1 MARSGK
7 RSSYLLLVVALLV
20 GGAGSVIRLQAL
32 AHSPLHSAHSI
43 IFIAT
48 VETDPVLGKRKV
60 IGSHIKQAS
69 TTFLAVLNHGRI
81 DGVEY
86 SLHLPVRITS
96 SKAVHFLPGSQITG
110 TGTIFSTTERR
121 VAALISARST
131 VQQLRKSDPINRLA
145 GSIRSAFRRSS
156 LSIGG
161 TGGALIPG
169 LVLGD
174 TSLES
179 PEFQS
184 DMKRSGLTHLTAV
197 SGENFAIIAA
207 FLLWGL
213 QFVLRRLRTRIII
226 TALVLIAFIF
236 LVRPSP
242 SVLRASVMTSV
253 LLLGRARGVRTSAL
267 PALGLAIGGLILI
280 DPFQAIDPGFA
291 LSVSATAGILI
302 LSPTLTGFF
311 ARFTRYKKVVELLA
325 IPMAATIFCTPLI
338 IAISGQFSLIAL
350 PANFLVAEAVGPITV
365 IGFIA
370 ALLSP
375 VSAGISHLLLLICKP
390 FSVWVVFVAHT
401 CGAVPVL
408 QVPKSFTGAAIA
420 LGVTL
425 LLVRRAFK
433 TLIFLLISAV
443 AIHVFTVM
451 GWPGESWVIVNC
463 DVGQGDGAVINLGGG
478 SALVIDTGPDPDL
491 MDNCLS
497 SLHIRDVPLLV
508 LTHFHADHVNGLS
521 GVMRNRHIGAVWI
534 SNNPQPAFEYQ
545 QTISLL
551 RGEQISIVT
560 QGQSTQFQSSKGL
573 VKILALWPT
582 TQKLNLPSLP
592 GDGSGINNSSIA
604 LLVNISGLTFFTSG
618 DTEPPAQEEIV
629 RSGLLNALGPV
640 TVMKVSHHGSAYQYL
655 PLVDALKPR
664 IALISVGVG
673 NSYGHPAPSTIA
685 ALLNRGIAVYR
696 TDRDGA
702 IAVDADLKIST
713 QRKKWW
719 DISWG

>member
-7 RSSYLLLVVALLV
+7 RGSYLLLVVAMLV
-20 GGAGSVIRLQAL
+20 GGAGSWIRLQAL
-32 AHSPLHSAHSI
+32 AHSPLQSAHSI
-43 IFIAT
+43 TFTAT
-48 VETDPVLGKRKV
+48 VETDPVLGKEKV
-60 IGSHIKQAS
+60 VGSRIKQAS
-69 TTFLAVLNHGRI
+69 TTFLAVLHQGRI
-81 DGVEY
+81 DGLQY

-96 SKAVHFLPGSQITG
+96 TKQVHFLPGSKITG
-110 TGTIFSTTERR
+110 SGSVLATSERR

-131 VQQLRKSDPINRLA
+131 LQQTEKTDPLNRLA
-145 GSIRSAFRRSS
+145 GTIRATFRKSAR
-156 LSIGG
+156 SIGG
-161 TGGALIPG
+161 TSGALIPG

-179 PEFQS
+179 TEFQL
-184 DMKRSGLTHLTAV
+184 DMRRSGLTHLTAV
-197 SGENFAIIAA
+197 SGENFAIIAS
-207 FLLWGL
+207 FLLWAL
-213 QFVLRRLRTRIII
+213 QFVLRKLPTRIVI
-226 TALVLIAFIF
+226 TALVLLAFIF

-253 LLLGRARGVRTSAL
+253 LLLGKARGVRTSAL
-267 PALGLAIGGLILI
+267 PALGLAISGLILI

-302 LSPTLTGFF
+302 LAPSLTNFLS
-311 ARFTRYKKVVELLA
+311 RFTRHEKVIELLA
-325 IPMAATIFCTPLI
+325 IPMAATVFCTPLI

-350 PANFLVAEAVGPITV
+350 PANFLVAEVVAPITV

-375 VSAGISHLLLLICKP
+375 VWAGASHLLLLICKP
-390 FSVWVVFVAHT
+390 FSAWVVLIAHR
-401 CGAVPVL
+401 CGALPVL
-408 QVPKSFTGAAIA
+408 QVPKSFTGAALTLVI
-420 LGVTL
+420 TL
-425 LLVRRAFK
+425 LLARRAFK
-433 TLIFLLISAV
+433 SLTVLVVLAV
-443 AIHVFTVM
+443 TIHLFGVI
-451 GWPGESWVIVNC
+451 GWPGKSWVIVNC
-463 DVGQGDGAVINLGGG
+463 DVGQGDGAVINLGAG
-478 SALVIDTGPDPDL
+478 SGLVIDTGPDPDL
-491 MDNCLS
+491 MDKCLS
-497 SLHIRDVPLLV
+497 SLRIRDVPLLV

-534 SNNPQPAFEYQ
+534 SNNPQPTLEYE

-551 RGEQISIVT
+551 RGKQISIVT
-560 QGQSTQFQSSKGL
+560 QGEATQFQSSKGL

-582 TQKLNLPSLP
+582 TETLNLPSLP

-604 LLVNISGLTFFTSG
+604 LLVNISGITFFTSG

-629 RSGLLNALGPV
+629 RSGLLSALGPV

-685 ALLNRGIAVYR
+685 ALENRGIAVYR